1 MTDTARR
8 AGSRTF
14 GERLRV
20 TMDTFGAVCVGIDPH
35 PELLTAWGLPVAAE
49 GVREF
54 ARTCVA
60 AFAGR
65 VAAVKP
71 QSAFF
76 EEYGSAGVAVLE
88 EILADFHAA
97 GTPVILDVKR
107 GDIGSTMAGYA
118 RAYLADQAPLAA
130 DAITVSPYLGFRS
143 LSPAMDLAAATHRG
157 VFVLAL
163 TSNPEG
169 RDVQHVADAGGSVA
183 RRIVDA
189 AGAANAQA
197 ASRGVLGSV
206 GLVVGATV
214 GAAIADLGIDLA
226 GANAPILAPGFGAQ
240 GGTAAEAA
248 SVFGPALPNVLAA
261 SSREVLGAGPDIPA
275 LRRRAEAARIQ

>member
-88 EILADFHAA
+88 EILADFHSA

-169 RDVQHVADAGGSVA
+169 RDVQHVADAGGAWRVESSTRRGQPMRRLLLVGSSAVSASSSA
-183 RRIVDA
+183 RRSA
-189 AGAANAQA
+189 RPSPTSGST
-197 ASRGVLGSV
+197 SR
-206 GLVVGATV
+206 
-214 GAAIADLGIDLA
+214 
-226 GANAPILAPGFGAQ
+226 APMHR
-240 GGTAAEAA
+240 
-248 SVFGPALPNVLAA
+248 
-261 SSREVLGAGPDIPA
+261 SSRPGSAPKA
-275 LRRRAEAARIQ
+275 ARRRRRRSSSDRLCPMS